1 MQGSRALLPQP
12 GGGDGVL
19 AGPHDPM
26 RPTAIQGGRSTA
38 RTLTAAT
45 RLGRQCG
52 PSGYVRSCEGGL
64 TLDRPAALPSGVTGV
79 ARGLARSSMDVPRP
93 APRGC
98 LTEIDSP
105 PFTTVC
111 SGNTVSLRNEKYGP
125 SGRHFDRV
133 GRFLRLCVDPGS
145 VAEGR
150 EREGQT
156 SRALERAVYT
166 AQLTRRSLPT
176 SRAKSRSRTFEGGP
190 PGGGGWPQ
198 GLLPQPGGFEGLRLT
213 SGYQAFWGE
222 AGSEPTA
229 KTAQKRVNVSRRP
242 SVARRGRSRS
252 ARESPD

>member
-52 PSGYVRSCEGGL
+52 PSGYVRSCEGGRAWMC
-64 TLDRPAALPSGVTGV
+64 LDR
-79 ARGLARSSMDVPRP
+79 RP
-93 APRGC
+93 VGASRK
-98 LTEIDSP
+98 IDWP
-105 PFTTVC
+105 PFTAVC
-111 SGNTVSLRNEKYGP
+111 SGNTVSMRDEKYGR

-133 GRFLRLCVDPGS
+133 GRLLRLCVDPGS

-156 SRALERAVYT
+156 SRALERTVYP

-213 SGYQAFWGE
+213 SGYQAPG
-222 AGSEPTA
+222 GKP
-229 KTAQKRVNVSRRP
+229 
-242 SVARRGRSRS
+242 GRSLRPKP
-252 ARESPD
+252 RKNG